1 MAALVQSFPAQQSP
15 SPVSL
20 MQPRPQ
26 SASNSLQSSQTQS
39 AHPNQHHL
47 TTPRNMG
54 GYNNT
59 SNSNNNSTGGGYR
72 SGYTTAPVAP
82 YAFTSTPSL
91 SNTKQQPPKIGER
104 TSSKPEDSRNRYP
117 APDSISSS
125 SSSSSDPSS
134 RHQGATSSARDDA
147 PQYSRSNTRP
157 LSTIS
162 TSNLPP
168 PQMTT
173 STNRP
178 SPDRYRRPGNRR
190 SESAAASVG
199 SPQNGSAQP
208 SGSGM
213 ASVAAIYTQPGR
225 SNSNP
230 SLPQGAAP
238 AGATPKAP
246 FIGDYTGQLRSQS
259 VDDIHTHRLP
269 SNLSQQQ
276 MQNRRRSVGPDAFS
290 PDSFQNFV
298 RQEMSNMPAQM
309 SIQLS
314 RPGSAASGSSKSQ
327 SNEGSNKASGS
338 ANFQPSMRPG
348 NRRSGSTD
356 SSNSANSSRPTSV
369 L

>member
-1 MAALVQSFPAQQSP
+1 MAALVQSFPAQQSS

-20 MQPRPQ
+20 MQSRPQ
-26 SASNSLQSSQTQS
+26 SASNSLQSAQTQS
-39 AHPNQHHL
+39 AHPGQHHL

-54 GYNNT
+54 GYNNSN
-59 SNSNNNSTGGGYR
+59 SNSNNSAGGGYR

-91 SNTKQQPPKIGER
+91 SNTKQQPKIGER

-134 RHQGATSSARDDA
+134 RHQGVTTSGARDDVS
-147 PQYSRSNTRP
+147 QYSRPNARP

-162 TSNLPP
+162 TTALPP
-168 PQMTT
+168 PQMTVST
-173 STNRP
+173 SRP
-178 SPDRYRRPGNRR
+178 SPDRYRRPGNKR
-190 SESAAASVG
+190 SESAM
-199 SPQNGSAQP
+199 SPVTTSYNGSAQP

-213 ASVAAIYTQPGR
+213 VAVAAIYSQPSR

-230 SLPQGAAP
+230 SLPQASGP
-238 AGATPKAP
+238 TVKAP

-259 VDDIHTHRLP
+259 VDDIHTHRHQ
-269 SNLSQQQ
+269 STSFQQQ

-290 PDSFQNFV
+290 PESFQNFV
-298 RQEMSNMPAQM
+298 RQEVGTMPTPM
-309 SIQLS
+309 PIQLS
-314 RPGSAASGSSKSQ
+314 RPGSAASGSSRSQTNETGHKST
-327 SNEGSNKASGS
+327 GS
-338 ANFQPSMRPG
+338 ASSFQPPNRPG
-348 NRRSGSTD
+348 NRRTGSTD